1 MINIELAINL
11 AKDYGFEVNKVE
23 AGEGGMFYIDE
34 ENRKIKVNDLFFEED
49 INMNI
54 KLPLNEQYKMYGC
67 KESMFRFAA

>member
-34 ENRKIKVNDLFFEED
+34 ENMKVKVNDLFFEDD
-49 INMNI
+49 IKMNI
-54 KLPLNEQYKMYGC
+54 KSSLNEQYKIYGC
-67 KESMFRFAA
+67 KESMFTFAA